1 MSLPGP
7 EFSPIQKRVLRHAL
21 TTSAPSRREL
31 SRVMGVSPQTLT
43 RAVRPL
49 LENEVLTEQAV
60 HNGMRGQPIRALSYR
75 EGRLAVLGLVL
86 TQDRISVTAEDLTGA
101 RYFKKLVTGALGSPL
116 RALPIASELIGE
128 CRRHLPE
135 QAEILGLGVA
145 AQGFFLERG
154 RRIIGR
160 GDPAAWSELDL
171 YAHLRAATGLPVAIQ
186 NDARAIAAGSV
197 RLPLGRNYSHYFCLF
212 LSTGVGGAMV
222 VDGEIHDG
230 PHGNAGEI
238 GAMLPDDP
246 ARPTTLNFLAASGLE
261 RIEDWDGFD
270 ALPPARR
277 SRLEGWCAR
286 AGAQLSGPLQAVLA
300 LLDVE
305 AVLIF
310 SQIPREVIE
319 AICKAV
325 ALVPIG
331 ANLAGVPT
339 MALHRPD
346 IIIHDDTSLDRGAC
360 AVALSHFFN
369 RS

>member
-1 MSLPGP
+1 MPGP
-7 EFSPIQKRVLRHAL
+7 EFSTIQKRVLKYAL
-21 TTSAPSRREL
+21 TTSAPSRLEL

-49 LENEVLTEQAV
+49 IENEVLTEQVV
-60 HNGMRGQPIRALSYR
+60 HNGMRGQPIRALNYR
-75 EGRLAVLGLVL
+75 DGRLGVLGLVL

-101 RYFKKLVTGALGSPL
+101 RYFKRQVTGALGSPL
-116 RALPIASELIGE
+116 RALPIASELISE

-135 QAEILGLGVA
+135 QVEILGLGVA

-160 GDPAAWSELDL
+160 GDPTAWSEVDL
-171 YAHLRAATGLPVAIQ
+171 NSHLRAATGLPVAIQ

-197 RLPLGRNYSHYFCLF
+197 RLPLGNYSHYFCLF
-212 LSTGVGGAMV
+212 LSTGVGGALV
-222 VDGEIHDG
+222 VDGEIYDG

-238 GAMLPDDP
+238 GAMLPDGP

-261 RIEDWDGFD
+261 RIEDWDRFD
-270 ALPPARR
+270 TLPPARR
-277 SRLEGWCAR
+277 SGLEDWCVQ
-286 AGAQLSGPLQAVLA
+286 AGVQLSGPLQAVLA

-305 AVLIF
+305 AILIF

-319 AICKAV
+319 VICKAV

-331 ANLAGVPT
+331 ANLAGVPAI
-339 MALHRPD
+339 ALHRPD
-346 IIIHDDTSLDRGAC
+346 IVIHDDTSLDRGAC
-360 AVALSHFFN
+360 AVALAYFFN
-369 RS
+369 RP